1 MENIQNLEKKLGLPD
16 GWLTQEIDEA
26 TSLLKSD
33 DWESLEQV
41 LMHMINRTHTP
52 ADEIEID
59 QMHIKMVMAGYIVGV
74 IVADTM
80 FKQKLEDANAQLK
93 SLLDLVKGLDKL
105 SQR

>member
-26 TSLLKSD
+26 TGFLKSD
-33 DWESLEQV
+33 DCESLEQA

-59 QMHIKMVMAGYIVGV
+59 QMHIKMMMSGYIVA
-74 IVADTM
+74 IIIADTI
-80 FKQKLEDANAQLK
+80 FKKKLEDANAQLK